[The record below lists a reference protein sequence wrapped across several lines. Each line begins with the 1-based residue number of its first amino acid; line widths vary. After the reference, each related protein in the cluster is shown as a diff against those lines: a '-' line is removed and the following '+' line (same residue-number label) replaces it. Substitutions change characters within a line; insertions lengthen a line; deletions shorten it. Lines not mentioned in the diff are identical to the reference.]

1 MEENQTLE
9 TLLKKMLTPIIN
21 EAIENA
27 FARHHITNL
36 APPTSTDEVMNI
48 KMTSEFLF
56 LSVPTVYGLVN
67 KRSIPYYKQGK
78 RLYFRKDDL
87 LKWISGGRRMTND
100 EISQV
105 ADQYILKTRKRQ

>member
-9 TLLKKMLTPIIN
+9 ALLKKMLTPIIN

-27 FARHHITNL
+27 FARHVFTKPGPSVI
-36 APPTSTDEVMNI
+36 PDEVMNV

-87 LKWISGGRRMTND
+87 LKWIESGRRMTND
-100 EISQV
+100 EVSQS
-105 ADQYILKTRKRQ
+105 AEQYILKTSRK